1 MTREASNPHCR
12 VGFGFDRTGFSVPQR
27 IYFGPHDSRDRGPHW
42 AGSGRRD
49 AVPGASLAGMAPQD
63 SVSTFVSRVLWLPG
77 VAGLF
82 LAACSS
88 DATDAQNSTDS
99 GATHGTTSGNTSSGA
114 TTGGS
119 GPTGNGTSMG
129 AGPTVGSSST
139 GSATTG
145 IGPTAT
151 STVGTSSSA
160 SSSSSGG
167 TATTGAGGANTTG
180 DSTAQSSGGTATTG
194 AGGTGGGVTECT
206 RDLLSSSLDA
216 YFVALEAGDPA
227 ALPLAA
233 GVKFTEN
240 AAESE
245 IGTTD
250 FWMNAGAVKHVQSA
264 LDTEE
269 CTVAAHAVVPEGTTD
284 LPIAVRIKLE
294 GGEMSEIETI
304 VVRPGDYTA
313 SFAVDSNPGAIIA
326 IADEVGWDE
335 VVPEGDERATRERL
349 TSWINKYFRFFP
361 QGVCNV
367 TGDCT
372 RLENGGGSFSC
383 GAGASCNPG
392 EPGPNDDN
400 LVPRL
405 ILADVER
412 GIVVGLTILEGH
424 LDMHMAKMYGGEVHA
439 VQAILRDTDGQSGW
453 D

>member
-1 MTREASNPHCR
+1 
-12 VGFGFDRTGFSVPQR
+12 
-27 IYFGPHDSRDRGPHW
+27 
-42 AGSGRRD
+42 
-49 AVPGASLAGMAPQD
+49 
-63 SVSTFVSRVLWLPG
+63 
-77 VAGLF
+77 
-82 LAACSS
+82 
-88 DATDAQNSTDS
+88 
-99 GATHGTTSGNTSSGA
+99 
-114 TTGGS
+114 
-119 GPTGNGTSMG
+119 MG
-129 AGPTVGSSST
+129 AGTTMGTSST

-145 IGPTAT
+145 VLPTTT
-151 STVGTSSSA
+151 STVGTSSS
-160 SSSSSGG
+160 GG
-167 TATTGAGGANTTG
+167 TGGGGGGAGGATSGTEGTSTTG

-194 AGGTGGGVTECT
+194 SGGTGGGVTECT
-206 RDLLSSSLDA
+206 RDLLSNSLDA
-216 YFVALEAGDPA
+216 YFVALEAGDPST
-227 ALPLAA
+227 LPLAA

-250 FWMNAGAVKHVQSA
+250 FWMNAGAVKHAQSA

-284 LPIAVRIKLE
+284 LPIAVRIKLA
-294 GGEMSEIETI
+294 GGEMSEIESI

-313 SFAVDSNPGAIIA
+313 SFAVDSNPAAIIA
-326 IADEVGWDE
+326 IADEVGWDD
-335 VVPEGDERATRERL
+335 VVPEGDERATREQL
-349 TSWINKYFRFFP
+349 ISWIDKYFRLFP

-383 GAGASCNPG
+383 GAGASCSPG
-392 EPGPNDDN
+392 DPGNQAN
-400 LVPRL
+400 LNPRL
-405 ILADVER
+405 ILADVDR